1 MGNMLKEFKE
11 FAIRGPVIDLAVG
24 VIIGGAF
31 GQIVTSLVNDI
42 LMPILSILIGGIS
55 FTDLKLVISPATDT
69 AAEVA
74 FMYGSFIQSV
84 VDFLIIAL
92 CIFLFVKLA
101 TSLSRKEPE
110 PEPAPPE
117 PSNEETLLREIRD
130 LLKEK

>member
-55 FTDLKLVISPATDT
+55 FTDLKVVISPATDT